1 MDNNKT
7 RQGRRKR
14 RRNTAKMQSILTQEE
29 KEKNGLRNK
38 EMKENRATQM
48 NYKREKLEMK
58 KRREGIKVE
67 TR

>member
-1 MDNNKT
+1 
-7 RQGRRKR
+7 
-14 RRNTAKMQSILTQEE
+14 MQSILTQEE